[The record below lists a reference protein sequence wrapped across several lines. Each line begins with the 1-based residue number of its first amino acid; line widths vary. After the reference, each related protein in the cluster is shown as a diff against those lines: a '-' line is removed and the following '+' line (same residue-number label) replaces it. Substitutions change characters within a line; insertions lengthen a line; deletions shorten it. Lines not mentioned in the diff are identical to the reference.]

1 MSDPGSGYSGC
12 VDRPPSVE
20 ETGTLEAV
28 DCAAGEDW
36 VDDVPSAVGV
46 VVEDEVDAA
55 FDVDS
60 TLDVDSE
67 FGVDSALD
75 VVDGGE
81 SVAGIAVDGDASSV
95 AASVAPSS
103 GWSAGEDAVVSWGDS
118 VSDDVRE
125 AGVESAAAGD
135 PLVAVEAGC
144 VPGSPYCVSTRS
156 TWAADT
162 PEMSAAISVSVAVG
176 FSSAIVRICFCRMDF
191 GRVE

>member
-1 MSDPGSGYSGC
+1 M
-12 VDRPPSVE
+12 
-20 ETGTLEAV
+20 

-36 VDDVPSAVGV
+36 VDDVLSAVGV
-46 VVEDEVDAA
+46 VVEDDVDAA

-103 GWSAGEDAVVSWGDS
+103 GWSAGEDAVVSWADS

-176 FSSAIVRICFCRMDF
+176 FSSAMVRICFCRMDF